1 MADPEI
7 AIALCQQEREA
18 AGRWFIAE
26 DMNCDGLFTISDV
39 GLWAEWAF

>member
-18 AGRWFIAE
+18 AGRWFIAKSSNE
-26 DMNCDGLFTISDV
+26 IAMARGDGNPGAANLK
-39 GLWAEWAF
+39 